1 MKIIHPSGNATP
13 EELEILLKY
22 SIEGRKRVKDQIMR
36 FDTTFPDV
44 KFFYNSSSGNTF
56 YVKTLEEEIY
66 PNLYYI
72 SSEFKGE
79 ENVSSE
85 LPLVNISVYPTLEQ
99 LKETH
104 KSFREEQKG
113 ITYKQ
118 LFGSYLK
125 NSRKI
130 TLTDPYIKY
139 FYQIRNFM
147 EFVEVLLDIKE
158 EGDELELN
166 LLTTKEEQINT
177 SQDENFQKIKSSIE
191 PEGIIFTWEFDTTN
205 TIHARHIV
213 SDNGWKISLDRGL
226 DIFQRN
232 ESNDTFLLSNRQQK
246 FRKCKAFEITYI
258 RI

>member
-1 MKIIHPSGNATP
+1 
-13 EELEILLKY
+13 
-22 SIEGRKRVKDQIMR
+22 
-36 FDTTFPDV
+36 
-44 KFFYNSSSGNTF
+44 
-56 YVKTLEEEIY
+56 
-66 PNLYYI
+66 
-72 SSEFKGE
+72 
-79 ENVSSE
+79 
-85 LPLVNISVYPTLEQ
+85 VNISVYPTLEQ

-104 KSFREEQKG
+104 KSFREEQKS

-130 TLTDPYIKY
+130 TLTDPYIKN

-191 PEGIIFTWEFDTTN
+191 PEGIIFTWKFDTTN